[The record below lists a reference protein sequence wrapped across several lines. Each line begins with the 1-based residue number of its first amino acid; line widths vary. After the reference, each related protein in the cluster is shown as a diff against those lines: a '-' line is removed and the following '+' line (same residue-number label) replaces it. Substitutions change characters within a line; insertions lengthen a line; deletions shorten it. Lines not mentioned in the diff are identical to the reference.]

1 MKKDLRYYSG
11 DVAFNEEGKYIHA
24 NILHYDVANEN
35 RWRPLAGCLDAFF
48 ERLNEAGKGVAAC
61 YQHDESKLI
70 GVWRDFETTDGVL
83 SGKLYFV
90 ETPFVRDTVIPQVK
104 AGILQGASPTIASL
118 KDRYKDGVVDI
129 IEGVLCE
136 VSLVGL
142 PADFQADILKVA
154 AKIET
159 DSRIAND
166 RDFEIDLIT
175 N

>member
-11 DVAFNEEGKYIHA
+11 DVAFNEEGKYIQA

-35 RWRPLAGCLDAFF
+35 RWRPLSGCLDAFF
-48 ERLNEAGKGVAAC
+48 ERLNATGKGVAAC

-70 GVWRDFETTDGVL
+70 GVWRDFETKDGVL

-90 ETPFVRDTVIPQVK
+90 ETPFVKDTVIPQVK

-142 PADFQADILKVA
+142 PADFHADILKVA
-154 AKIET
+154 AKIE
-159 DSRIAND
+159 A
-166 RDFEIDLIT
+166 FEKEKENNNFEVNLLT
-175 N
+175 L

>member
-1 MKKDLRYYSG
+1 MTKDLRYYSG
-11 DVAFNEEGKYIHA
+11 DVAFNEEGKYIQA

-35 RWRPLAGCLDAFF
+35 RWRPLSGCLDAFF
-48 ERLNEAGKGVAAC
+48 ERLNATGKGVAAC

-70 GVWRDFETTDGVL
+70 GVWRDFETKDGVL

-90 ETPFVRDTVIPQVK
+90 ETPFVKDTVIPQVK
-104 AGILQGASPTIASL
+104 AGILQGASPTIAASRE
-118 KDRYKDGVVDI
+118 RYKDSITDI

-154 AKIET
+154 AKIEA

-166 RDFEIDLIT
+166 MNFEIDLIT

>member
-11 DVAFNEEGKYIHA
+11 DVAFNEEGKYIQA

-90 ETPFVRDTVIPQVK
+90 ETPFVKDTVIPQVK

-154 AKIET
+154 AKLEAENT
-159 DSRIAND
+159 DLLNTN
-166 RDFEIDLIT
+166 FEIDLLT

>member
-11 DVAFNEEGKYIHA
+11 DVAFNEEGKYIQA

-35 RWRPLAGCLDAFF
+35 RWRPLSGCLDAFF
-48 ERLNEAGKGVAAC
+48 ERLNATGKGVAAC

-70 GVWRDFETTDGVL
+70 GVWRDFETKDGVL

-90 ETPFVRDTVIPQVK
+90 ETPFVKDTVIPQVK

-154 AKIET
+154 AKLESENT
-159 DSRIAND
+159 DLLNIN
-166 RDFEIDLIT
+166 FEIDLLT

>member
-11 DVAFNEEGKYIHA
+11 DVAFNEEGKYIQA

-35 RWRPLAGCLDAFF
+35 RWRPLEGCLDAFF
-48 ERLNEAGKGVAAC
+48 ERLNKSGKGVAAC

-70 GVWRDFETTDGVL
+70 GVWKDFQTNDGVL
-83 SGKLYFV
+83 SAKLYFV
-90 ETPFVRDTVIPQVK
+90 ETPFVKETVLPQVQ

-118 KDRYKDGVVDI
+118 KERYKDGVVDI

-154 AKIET
+154 AKLEAENT
-159 DSRIAND
+159 DLLNTN
-166 RDFEIDLIT
+166 FEIDLLT